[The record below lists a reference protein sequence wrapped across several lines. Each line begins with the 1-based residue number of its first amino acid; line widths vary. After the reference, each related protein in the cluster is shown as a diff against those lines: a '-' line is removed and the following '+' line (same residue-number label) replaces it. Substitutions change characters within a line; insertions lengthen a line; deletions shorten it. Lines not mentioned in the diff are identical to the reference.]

1 MYELAESVARM
12 AAKVGAREATLTREV
27 QRLKIEIDYGRREEA
42 VKEITESDAFNELTA
57 KALEF
62 RRRMRE
68 DPAAT

>member
-1 MYELAESVARM
+1 M